1 MAGFNIKIGADTVQL
16 TKNLAELR
24 KDLAGFQKQLST
36 SLDPGQIVKLNQAI
50 AQTDRQIKSLS
61 GAQNIKAIGRDM
73 KELPA
78 GFNQA
83 GFAVGNFSRIVQ
95 DAPFALLQGNL
106 IAVSNNIDPLIQS
119 FVQLKQQTGSGVAA
133 FKALG
138 NSLLGSG
145 GLLLGFSLVNAAITF
160 FSARSM
166 YAKDKTKELAD
177 TIRDSAQVQSD
188 AAASTAGQ
196 IAQVNA
202 LASVISD
209 TNNSYTQRKRALEE
223 LRGVNK
229 AYFGDLQLEDAATGK
244 LTKTINEYAKA
255 LINAATVKEFSQEI
269 AKTRKEVFDA
279 DTELAK
285 ATTKLTNAEKD
296 LARARAESRPTGREG
311 TGVSGAEADAQSE
324 LSEAFTKQ
332 REAREKVLDL
342 QTREL
347 LLTNGLNKAIADG
360 TKLKGLDADK
370 TTKETDALKERISAL
385 KQLQSDTGLTEPQ
398 RIELAQLEIQLAS
411 RDAVKLRF
419 TPEELQQRIQSIVD
433 SSFPEEKLTALMK
446 IRVIGELDDTDP
458 KSVKLKAAD
467 FNKGKALNI
476 AGATGSDS
484 ISRLSSLIKL
494 IQEAQRAQAE
504 LLKQDKLEAF
514 AGAVTNILTPAFT
527 DFFTA
532 LQTDGANAFEEFG
545 RAIVKIIQRLIAAA
559 AAAAALAGIFTLI
572 TGGNAAAFKA
582 SFKGIFGGL
591 TGFQFASGGIVNT
604 PTRGVF
610 GESGPEA
617 IIPLSRLPQLMAAAG
632 GGGGY
637 GGEMTAR
644 IVDGGRDLLL
654 IMSKANQTFGR
665 NF

>member
-1 MAGFNIKIGADTVQL
+1 MAGFHIEIGANAAQL
-16 TKNLAELR
+16 TKTLGELR
-24 KDLAGFQKQLST
+24 ADLAAFRKALAT
-36 SLDPGQIVKLNQAI
+36 ATDVNKVIELNKAI
-50 AQTDRQIKSLS
+50 AQTERQIKAIS

-209 TNNSYTQRKRALEE
+209 TNNSYTQRKRALEG

-398 RIELAQLEIQLAS
+398 RIELAQLEIELAT
-411 RDAVKLRF
+411 RDAVELRF
-419 TPEELQQRIQSIVD
+419 TPEELQQRIQGIID
-433 SSFPEEKLTALMK
+433 SSFPKERLTSRLK
-446 IRVIGELDDTDP
+446 IQIIGELDTTG
-458 KSVKLKAAD
+458 LKKTTID
-467 FNKGKALNI
+467 SPELDV